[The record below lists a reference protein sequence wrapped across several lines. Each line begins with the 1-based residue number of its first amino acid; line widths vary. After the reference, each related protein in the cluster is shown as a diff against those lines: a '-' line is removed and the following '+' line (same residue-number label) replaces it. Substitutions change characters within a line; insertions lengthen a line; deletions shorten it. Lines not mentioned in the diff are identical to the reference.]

1 MLEYRRL
8 KNYKSKKKAIIIGGG
23 IGGIAAA
30 IRANALGYKT
40 TLIERLDA
48 LGGRAQVFRK
58 NGYVH
63 DAGPTVLTA
72 PFLFDE
78 LFTLLGTKREEHV
91 EFRALDPW
99 YSYYFHTGETFDYR
113 PEISDTLEEIE
124 KFNPDDKN
132 NYLQLLAASEKIF
145 NVGFTEL
152 SSKPFNNLSTMILQ
166 TPNILRLGGYRTVS
180 QFVNKHLKHPLLR
193 KAFSIHPLLV
203 GGNPFSTT
211 SIYSLIHFFGEKMG
225 GPFLHGRDR

>member
-203 GGNPFSTT
+203 GGTHLVLHR
-211 SIYSLIHFFGEKMG
+211 SIH
-225 GPFLHGRDR
+225 

>member
-72 PFLFDE
+72 PFYLM
-78 LFTLLGTKREEHV
+78 
-91 EFRALDPW
+91 
-99 YSYYFHTGETFDYR
+99 
-113 PEISDTLEEIE
+113 
-124 KFNPDDKN
+124 
-132 NYLQLLAASEKIF
+132 NYLPFWEQNEK
-145 NVGFTEL
+145 
-152 SSKPFNNLSTMILQ
+152 SM
-166 TPNILRLGGYRTVS
+166 
-180 QFVNKHLKHPLLR
+180 
-193 KAFSIHPLLV
+193 
-203 GGNPFSTT
+203 
-211 SIYSLIHFFGEKMG
+211 
-225 GPFLHGRDR
+225 